1 MKKILFLFFSLL
13 SLTVSAQETTTD
25 AATSL
30 RIGYLSYETA
40 LKAMPEYEATQDSI
54 QKLHKAY
61 EQEVKRTEDEFNQKY
76 EAFLEG
82 QHEFPRTI
90 LLKRQNEL
98 QELMQRSVDYK
109 VQARREIREAE
120 QLLMAPL
127 HDRLDHALAVI
138 ARQRGLALV
147 VNTDSKACPFIEPA
161 LSINVQLLVAD
172 YLSQVTTTSGSH

>member
-1 MKKILFLFFSLL
+1 MKKILLLFFSLL
-13 SLTVSAQETTTD
+13 SLTVSAQE
-25 AATSL
+25 AEATAPAL

-40 LKAMPEYEATQDSI
+40 LKAMPEYAVTQDSI

-76 EAFLEG
+76 ESFLEG
-82 QHEFPRTI
+82 QREFPRTI

-98 QELMQRSVDYK
+98 QELMQRNVDYR
-109 VQARREIREAE
+109 VQARREIQDAE
-120 QLLMAPL
+120 QSLMAPL
-127 HDRLDHALAVI
+127 HERLSLALSVI

-147 VNTDSKACPFIEPA
+147 VNTDSKACPFIDPA